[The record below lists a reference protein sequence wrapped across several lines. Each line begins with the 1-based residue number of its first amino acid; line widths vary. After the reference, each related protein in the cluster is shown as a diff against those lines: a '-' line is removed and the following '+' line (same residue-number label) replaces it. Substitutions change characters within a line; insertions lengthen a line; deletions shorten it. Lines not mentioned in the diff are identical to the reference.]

1 MNAYK
6 SLALSLLLGTS
17 AAQAEPQ
24 STLLPSD
31 IFSLEYAS
39 GVTAGAESGNVFFIR
54 NYVDIYQDKK
64 LGNIWQVDKQ
74 GQMLPVTSGA
84 HQDYGLALSP
94 DKKRL
99 AYISTQSGKPQIHL
113 HWLDKNIG
121 AQLSHLTSA
130 PSGLTWSPDGS
141 MLAFKMF
148 VKAKVAPPVSL
159 SGMPQGAK
167 WAEPAVFIDDVIYRN
182 DGAGYAEPGYVQL
195 FVMDAQGGSP
205 RQLTFGNFNHSGG
218 LSWSKDGKF
227 LYFSANL
234 HEDFRMAPLNTEI
247 YQVELAS
254 TKIDAIT
261 ERNGPDNHPAVSPD
275 GKYLAY
281 LGYDDKRTNYENNQL
296 YLLELSS
303 GESRSVSADLDRS
316 ISDFKWDAKGR
327 GLYIQYDDQGKTLLA
342 FQGLKGKRQVLT
354 DSLGGQSYGRPYTG
368 AEFDVSDDGSLA
380 FTYSRSDRPADI
392 AVLRKGEPRVLT
404 RLNDDALGHKT
415 LGKVEEI
422 WYKSQADGLDIQGWI
437 VYPPGFDASKKY
449 PLLLEI
455 HGGPTTAYGPH
466 FSAEVQLFAAAGYVV
481 LYTNPR
487 GSSSYGQEFAQTI
500 HHNYPSQDYDDLMS
514 GVDVLIDKG
523 FIDAEQMF
531 VTGGSGGGVLT
542 AWIVGHTDRF
552 KAAVVAKPVI
562 NWFSFVLTSDFY
574 PFFSQ
579 YWFAKKPWED
589 PEHYLKRSP
598 ISYVGNVTTPTM
610 LLTGEA
616 DYRTP
621 MSETE
626 QYYQALKLQGVDT
639 AMVRIPDA
647 PHGIYKRPSNLMA
660 KVEYILWWFEKY
672 RGKQEP
678 SAQ

>member
-6 SLALSLLLGTS
+6 SLALSLLLGVS
-17 AAQAEPQ
+17 AAQAEPK
-24 STLLPSD
+24 STLLSSD

-54 NYVDIYQDKK
+54 NYMDIYQDKK

-74 GQMLPVTSGA
+74 GRMLPVTNGG

-113 HWLDKNIG
+113 HWLDKNVS

-148 VKAKVAPPVSL
+148 VKGKATPPVSL
-159 SGMPQGAK
+159 SGMPEGAK

-218 LSWSKDGKF
+218 LSWSKDGKV

-234 HEDFRMAPLNTEI
+234 HDDFRMAPLNTEI
-247 YQVELAS
+247 YQLELAS
-254 TKIDAIT
+254 GQIKAIT
-261 ERNGPDNHPAVSPD
+261 KRDGPDSSPAISPD

-303 GESRSVSADLDRS
+303 GESRSISADLDRS

-342 FQGLKGKRQVLT
+342 FQGLKGKREILT

-368 AEFDVSDDGSLA
+368 AEFDVADDGSLV

-392 AVLRKGEPRVLT
+392 AVLKKGEPRVLT

-422 WYKSQADGLDIQGWI
+422 WYKSQADGLDIQGWV
-437 VYPPGFDASKKY
+437 VYPPEFDANKKY

-487 GSSSYGQEFAQTI
+487 GSSSYGQDFAQTI

-514 GVDVLIDKG
+514 GVDTLIAKG
-523 FIDAEQMF
+523 FIDAEQLF

-598 ISYVGNVTTPTM
+598 IAYVGNVKTPTM

-660 KVEYILWWFEKY
+660 KVAYILWWFDKY